1 MPLACSSLQNYG
13 DPGGLSTTPLVMLPG
28 YSSPA
33 SSRGSHSTH
42 SHSSHSHSSSHSNQ
56 AFVSASAPGTP
67 GSSGPIRDSGLQEAI
82 ERVSEQKVVPHLH
95 AVTPRLP
102 GITPTTVCLCWV
114 EPVV

>member
-102 GITPTTVCLCWV
+102 GITPTTVCLC
-114 EPVV
+114 